1 METDSV
7 TCTQKSES
15 MDECSSE
22 EIEVAE
28 IADIA
33 EIEEKAHL
41 TQDMETAI
49 IEDHTTKKKDTSTDL
64 QEMNKDTEAISELE
78 RTETPDSSF
87 QPQPHDHPTSSP
99 ADGAIE
105 PTREDLRLQVENDS
119 DDDQCP
125 PVPGLEED
133 IQPERHECQ
142 ATEIQDEVKENPET
156 SEDVQTSVQ
165 DTEGEEP
172 VSMTQADKSTDSPQ
186 MPKVTKEE
194 EGHELESHGDSDSIV
209 FLSENSDELN
219 IDCKP
224 LDFPSTRE
232 QWVRRDSRCDE
243 PPNLTYSKRSSK
255 SNLTET
261 EPSSSIQ
268 SASITE
274 SGVKAENVQQG
285 ELEVNNLSDI
295 NENELQQV
303 CGAAPPLEA
312 VAGEPAN
319 PEQGNSAS
327 ISTEVKEP
335 LIMTHGRRDSQ
346 REEREGRETGEERK
360 QTVRFTETGGT
371 GGKQLGEV
379 KDQRQERENKGQR
392 AESQSN
398 TKPHLGDGK
407 VNRMQVDHFDDS
419 QSDSGVSADF
429 SPNST
434 TDVSEGLVNT
444 EAPPPFESP
453 PNETPIEREIRLTM
467 KREQSLRRSRG
478 LCDTTNRNNEFVE
491 IPLRRPILSQ
501 DLQIRSNPSLD
512 KDRQFAGKKM
522 QKEISAE
529 TEREKVLVELGRL
542 PGFYDKGTEVQLHE
556 KKLLFESFQEQKES
570 VADFSRRSPS
580 NSSYVESASGILEVD
595 SAVRQRLMQFS
606 QNSPTPPAM
615 AKYGGTNGNP
625 PAARGPG
632 LAEGFTG
639 QIIIIEANA
648 IPTTVGGPNGG
659 YKTASWTDGG
669 SVKVMNPVGVRAT
682 SAEPV
687 NARQR
692 PNFEVAED
700 SSTVKENP
708 FFKLRSSMT
717 LQPQVELDIK
727 EAKERERELQ
737 RQRNSLYGGA
747 AMDLEEGRGT
757 RIDLRTESVVKD
769 GTGSSNK
776 EILSSPP
783 PQTNLTP
790 TGRQSEIF
798 TAITSARQS
807 TGKLDLTWPPPQAD
821 EEPRQQVSEKPLKI
835 PRQRNPLLERWES
848 GTVNGHVE
856 DNN

>member
-7 TCTQKSES
+7 TCPQKSES
-15 MDECSSE
+15 QDECSSE
-22 EIEVAE
+22 AGKVSFTE
-28 IADIA
+28 
-33 EIEEKAHL
+33 H
-41 TQDMETAI
+41 METAI
-49 IEDHTTKKKDTSTDL
+49 IEDHMQEKKGTDTDL
-64 QEMNKDTEAISELE
+64 QDINKDTEAIIGFEK
-78 RTETPDSSF
+78 TETPDSSF
-87 QPQPHDHPTSSP
+87 HPQPHAHPTSSP
-99 ADGAIE
+99 ADGAVE
-105 PTREDLRLQVENDS
+105 PTREDLSSKVENDL
-119 DDDQCP
+119 DGDQGQEWP
-125 PVPGLEED
+125 PVPGLEKD
-133 IQPERHECQ
+133 IQPERNECQ
-142 ATEIQDEVKENPET
+142 ATEIQDEVKENTET
-156 SEDVQTSVQ
+156 NVQTSVK

-172 VSMTQADKSTDSPQ
+172 VTLRQADKGTDSPQ
-186 MPKVTKEE
+186 VPKLTKEE

-209 FLSENSDELN
+209 FLSENSEELN

-224 LDFPSTRE
+224 LDFPTTRE

-243 PPNLTYSKRSSK
+243 PPNLKYSKSSSK
-255 SNLTET
+255 SLLTET

-268 SASITE
+268 SVSINE
-274 SGVKAENVQQG
+274 SGVNVENVQQG
-285 ELEVNNLSDI
+285 ELEVNNPSGM
-295 NENELQQV
+295 NENELVQQV
-303 CGAAPPLEA
+303 FGAAPPLET
-312 VAGEPAN
+312 VLGEPAN
-319 PEQGNSAS
+319 PEPGNSAC

-335 LIMTHGRRDSQ
+335 LIMSHGRRDSA
-346 REEREGRETGEERK
+346 REERECSETGEERK

-371 GGKQLGEV
+371 GGKQLEEV

-392 AESQSN
+392 AESESN
-398 TKPHLGDGK
+398 SKPHPGEGK
-407 VNRMQVDHFDDS
+407 VKRMQVDNFDDS

-434 TDVSEGLVNT
+434 TDVSEGLVNID
-444 EAPPPFESP
+444 APQPFESP
-453 PNETPIEREIRLTM
+453 PNETPIEREIRLAV

-478 LCDTTNRNNEFVE
+478 LCDTTDKTNEFVE

-501 DLQIRSNPSLD
+501 DLQIRPLSGLD

-542 PGFYDKGTEVQLHE
+542 PGFYDKGTEVQLQE
-556 KKLLFESFQEQKES
+556 KKLLFESFQEPKES
-570 VADFSRRSPS
+570 MAAFSRRSAS
-580 NSSYVESASGILEVD
+580 NSTYVESAAEIQEVA

-615 AKYGGTNGNP
+615 AQYGGTNGNP

-632 LAEGFTG
+632 LTEGITG
-639 QIIIIEANA
+639 QIIIIEANS

-659 YKTASWTDGG
+659 YKTASRTDGG
-669 SVKVMNPVGVRAT
+669 SVKVMNPVGVRAS

-687 NARQR
+687 SARQR
-692 PNFEVAED
+692 PNLEVTEDED
-700 SSTVKENP
+700 SSIVKENP

-747 AMDLEEGRGT
+747 SIYLEEEKGT
-757 RIDLRTESVVKD
+757 RMNLRTESGVKE

-783 PQTNLTP
+783 PRTNLTP
-790 TGRQSEIF
+790 TGRHSEML
-798 TAITSARQS
+798 TTTTSVRQS
-807 TGKLDLTWPPPQAD
+807 TGKLGLTWPPPQAD
-821 EEPRQQVSEKPLKI
+821 EEQRQLPEKTLKI

-848 GTVNGHVE
+848 GMVNGQVE

>member
-7 TCTQKSES
+7 TCPQKSES
-15 MDECSSE
+15 QDECSSE
-22 EIEVAE
+22 EIEIAE
-28 IADIA
+28 IA
-33 EIEEKAHL
+33 E
-41 TQDMETAI
+41 TSQDVETTI
-49 IEDHTTKKKDTSTDL
+49 IEDHTTQNKDTATDL
-64 QEMNKDTEAISELE
+64 QEMNKDTEAISGLE
-78 RTETPDSSF
+78 RTEMPDSSF
-87 QPQPHDHPTSSP
+87 QPQPHSHPTSSP

-105 PTREDLRLQVENDS
+105 PTREDLCSTVENDF
-119 DDDQCP
+119 DGDQCP
-125 PVPGLEED
+125 PVPELEED
-133 IQPERHECQ
+133 IQPERNECQ
-142 ATEIQDEVKENPET
+142 ATEIQDEVTENTEN
-156 SEDVQTSVQ
+156 SEDVQTSLQ
-165 DTEGEEP
+165 DIEGEEP

-186 MPKVTKEE
+186 MPNVTKEE

-209 FLSENSDELN
+209 FLSENSEDLN
-219 IDCKP
+219 IDSKP

-255 SNLTET
+255 TNLTET
-261 EPSSSIQ
+261 EPSLSIQ
-268 SASITE
+268 SVSITE
-274 SGVKAENVQQG
+274 SGVSAENVQQG
-285 ELEVNNLSDI
+285 ELEVNNPSDI
-295 NENELQQV
+295 KEHELQQV
-303 CGAAPPLEA
+303 CAAAPPLET

-319 PEQGNSAS
+319 PEKGNSAS

-335 LIMTHGRRDSQ
+335 LIMPHGRRDSE
-346 REEREGRETGEERK
+346 REEREDREERRL
-360 QTVRFTETGGT
+360 TVRFTETGET

-392 AESQSN
+392 AESQSS
-398 TKPHLGDGK
+398 TKPRLGEGK

-434 TDVSEGLVNT
+434 TDISEGLVNA
-444 EAPPPFESP
+444 EAPQPCESP

-478 LCDTTNRNNEFVE
+478 LCDTTDRNNEFVE

-501 DLQIRSNPSLD
+501 DLQVRPNTNLG

-522 QKEISAE
+522 QKEINAE

-542 PGFYDKGTEVQLHE
+542 PGFYDKGTEVQLQE

-570 VADFSRRSPS
+570 VAAVNRRSPP
-580 NSSYVESASGILEVD
+580 NSSNIESAAGIQEVD

-615 AKYGGTNGNP
+615 AKYGGTNGIP

-632 LAEGFTG
+632 LTEGITG
-639 QIIIIEANA
+639 QIIIIEANS

-659 YKTASWTDGG
+659 YKTSSWTDGG

-687 NARQR
+687 NARQI
-692 PNFEVAED
+692 PHFEESED
-700 SSTVKENP
+700 SITVKENP

-727 EAKERERELQ
+727 EAKERELELQ
-737 RQRNSLYGGA
+737 RQRNCLYGGA
-747 AMDLEEGRGT
+747 SMDLEEGRGT
-757 RIDLRTESVVKD
+757 IMDLRTESGVKD
-769 GTGSSNK
+769 GKGSSNK

-798 TAITSARQS
+798 TATTS
-807 TGKLDLTWPPPQAD
+807 G
-821 EEPRQQVSEKPLKI
+821 
-835 PRQRNPLLERWES
+835 ES
-848 GTVNGHVE
+848 FYSSM
-856 DNN
+856 

>member
-7 TCTQKSES
+7 TCPQKSES
-15 MDECSSE
+15 LDDCSSE
-22 EIEVAE
+22 DIE
-28 IADIA
+28 IA
-33 EIEEKAHL
+33 EKAYL
-41 TQDMETAI
+41 TQDMETAV
-49 IEDHTTKKKDTSTDL
+49 IEDHTTKKKDTATDL
-64 QEMNKDTEAISELE
+64 QEMSKDTEAISGLE

-87 QPQPHDHPTSSP
+87 QSQPQDHPTSSP

-105 PTREDLRLQVENDS
+105 PTREDLCSTAENDF
-119 DDDQCP
+119 DGDQCP

-133 IQPERHECQ
+133 IQPDRNEFQ
-142 ATEIQDEVKENPET
+142 ATEIQDEVKENTET
-156 SEDVQTSVQ
+156 SEDVHTSVQ
-165 DTEGEEP
+165 DTEVEEP
-172 VSMTQADKSTDSPQ
+172 VSKTQADKSTDSPQ

-194 EGHELESHGDSDSIV
+194 EGYELESHGDSDSIV
-209 FLSENSDELN
+209 FLSENSEELN
-219 IDCKP
+219 IDCKL
-224 LDFPSTRE
+224 LDFPSTKE

-243 PPNLTYSKRSSK
+243 PPNLTFSKRSSK

-261 EPSSSIQ
+261 EPSSSSQ
-268 SASITE
+268 SVSITE
-274 SGVKAENVQQG
+274 SGVNAENVQQG
-285 ELEVNNLSDI
+285 ELQVNNPSDI

-303 CGAAPPLEA
+303 CGAAPPLET

-319 PEQGNSAS
+319 PKQGNYAS

-335 LIMTHGRRDSQ
+335 LIMSHRRRDCV
-346 REEREGRETGEERK
+346 REEREHRETGEERK

-407 VNRMQVDHFDDS
+407 VNRMQDHFDDS

-444 EAPPPFESP
+444 ETPQPFESP

-478 LCDTTNRNNEFVE
+478 LCDTTDRNNEFVE

-501 DLQIRSNPSLD
+501 DHQIRTNSSLC

-542 PGFYDKGTEVQLHE
+542 PGFYDKGTEVQLQE

-570 VADFSRRSPS
+570 VAAFSRRSPS
-580 NSSYVESASGILEVD
+580 NSSYIESAAGIQEVD
-595 SAVRQRLMQFS
+595 SAVRHLMQLS

-625 PAARGPG
+625 PAIRGPG
-632 LAEGFTG
+632 LTEGITG
-639 QIIIIEANA
+639 KIIIIEANS
-648 IPTTVGGPNGG
+648 IPITVGGPNGG

-692 PNFEVAED
+692 PNLEVAED

-757 RIDLRTESVVKD
+757 RMDLRTERGVKD
-769 GTGSSNK
+769 GTGSSK
-776 EILSSPP
+776 QEILSSPP

-798 TAITSARQS
+798 TATTSVRQS
-807 TGKLDLTWPPPQAD
+807 TGKLDLIWPPPQAD
-821 EEPRQQVSEKPLKI
+821 EEPRQQVSEKTLKI

>member
-1 METDSV
+1 METDSM
-7 TCTQKSES
+7 TCPQKSES
-15 MDECSSE
+15 QDECSSE
-22 EIEVAE
+22 EIEIAE
-28 IADIA
+28 IA
-33 EIEEKAHL
+33 EKAHL

-49 IEDHTTKKKDTSTDL
+49 IEDHTTKKKDTATDL
-64 QEMNKDTEAISELE
+64 QEMNKDTEAISGLE

-105 PTREDLRLQVENDS
+105 PTREDLCSTVENDF
-119 DDDQCP
+119 DGDQCP
-125 PVPGLEED
+125 PVPGLGED
-133 IQPERHECQ
+133 IQPEINECQ
-142 ATEIQDEVKENPET
+142 ATEIQDEVKENTET
-156 SEDVQTSVQ
+156 NEDVQTSVQ

-209 FLSENSDELN
+209 FLSENSEELN

-232 QWVRRDSRCDE
+232 QWVRRDSHCDE

-255 SNLTET
+255 CNLTET

-268 SASITE
+268 SVLSITE
-274 SGVKAENVQQG
+274 SGVNAENAQQG
-285 ELEVNNLSDI
+285 ELEVNNPSDI

-303 CGAAPPLEA
+303 CGAAPPLET
-312 VAGEPAN
+312 EPAN
-319 PEQGNSAS
+319 PEQGNSPS

-335 LIMTHGRRDSQ
+335 LIMSHGRRDSE

-398 TKPHLGDGK
+398 TKSHLGDRK

-444 EAPPPFESP
+444 EAPQPFESP

-491 IPLRRPILSQ
+491 IPLRRPILSK
-501 DLQIRSNPSLD
+501 DLQIRPNPSLD

-542 PGFYDKGTEVQLHE
+542 PGFYDKGTEVQLQD

-570 VADFSRRSPS
+570 VAAFSRRSPS
-580 NSSYVESASGILEVD
+580 NSSYVESAAGIQEVD

-615 AKYGGTNGNP
+615 AKYGDTNGNP

-632 LAEGFTG
+632 LTEGITG
-639 QIIIIEANA
+639 QIIIIESNS

-669 SVKVMNPVGVRAT
+669 SVKVMNPVGARAT

-692 PNFEVAED
+692 PHFEMAED

-727 EAKERERELQ
+727 EAKERDRELQ

-757 RIDLRTESVVKD
+757 RMDLRTESGVKD
-769 GTGSSNK
+769 GTGSFNK

-798 TAITSARQS
+798 TATTSVRQS
-807 TGKLDLTWPPPQAD
+807 TGKLDLTWPPPQTD
-821 EEPRQQVSEKPLKI
+821 EEPRQQVSEKTLKI